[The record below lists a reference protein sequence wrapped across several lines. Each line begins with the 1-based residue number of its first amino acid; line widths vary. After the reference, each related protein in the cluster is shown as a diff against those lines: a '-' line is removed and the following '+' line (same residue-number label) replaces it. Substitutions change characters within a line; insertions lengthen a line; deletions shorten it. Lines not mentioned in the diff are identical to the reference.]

1 MLEIDCRKCENLVS
15 ASAGCRLYGAIPA
28 IATAACIADRF
39 KNYSPKEEPQAEI
52 TPGATVWVIARD
64 EENNAL
70 EVEGYVFLARVEGTV
85 ILTPK
90 VNDYDLAG
98 IMAYHTEQT
107 AEFEETSL
115 VVFPVAD
122 CYAKKTDAV
131 AAFITETEGE

>member
-1 MLEIDCRKCENLVS
+1 MLEIDCRKCTKLVS
-15 ASAGCRLYGAIPA
+15 PSAGCRLYGAIPS

-39 KNYSPKEEPQAEI
+39 KNYTPKEEPPAEI

-64 EENNAL
+64 EDGNAL
-70 EVEGYVFLARVEGTV
+70 EVEGYVFLARVEGAV

-98 IMAYHTEQT
+98 IMAYYVEQY
-107 AEFEETSL
+107 AEFEEASL
-115 VVFPVAD
+115 AVFPAAD

-131 AAFITETEGE
+131 AAFVTETECE

>member
-15 ASAGCRLYGAIPA
+15 PSAGCRLYGAVPA

-39 KNYSPKEEPQAEI
+39 KNYTPKQEPQTEI

-64 EENNAL
+64 EDNAAL
-70 EVEGYVFLARVEGTV
+70 EVEGYVFLARVEDAV

-90 VNDYDLAG
+90 INDYDLAG
-98 IMAYHTEQT
+98 IMAYHVEQT

-115 VVFPVAD
+115 VVFPAAD

-131 AAFITETEGE
+131 AAFTIETEC